1 VAAAALR
8 RWLAVARGSAAAG
21 RKGEEVACRHLLA
34 HGYDIVERNY
44 RCRLGEIDVVARRG
58 DLTVFVEV
66 KTRTGPDHGAGHE
79 AVTPAKRRRVIRA
92 AYTYASAHEL
102 LETPIRFDVISVDCA
117 APGPRVR
124 HDPGAFDSRGV

>member
-1 VAAAALR
+1 VAAATLR
-8 RWLAVARGSAAAG
+8 RWLAGARGSAATG

-34 HGYDIVERNY
+34 NGYDIVERNY

-66 KTRTGPDHGAGHE
+66 KTRTGPGHGAGHE
-79 AVTPAKRRRVIRA
+79 AVTPAKRQRVIRA
-92 AYTYASAHEL
+92 AQAYASAHEL

-117 APGPRVR
+117 APGHRVR
-124 HDPGAFDSRGV
+124 HDLGAFDSRGV